1 MTDALLNGS
10 AELGVVRLW
19 NCYRERNLETFAN
32 MKLLYHPV
40 TELQVGVD
48 VSWHSPL
55 YKTEEE
61 DIDPEALAPYP
72 HIMHESLDFGPYADI
87 LTRLHLPA
95 DSTRYVA
102 DSRAAMYE
110 LLDATDGYILN
121 SRKFSVN
128 GRSRADTRDRQW
140 RFIPLR
146 GCTIHSEIGWLV
158 RENHVLS
165 PEAREFVRMLKDY
178 LVLDIIP

>member
-1 MTDALLNGS
+1 M
-10 AELGVVRLW
+10 
-19 NCYRERNLETFAN
+19 ETFAN

-95 DSTRYVA
+95 ALPLAEYTGR
-102 DSRAAMYE
+102 RCP
-110 LLDATDGYILN
+110 ATA
-121 SRKFSVN
+121 
-128 GRSRADTRDRQW
+128 GRSFP
-140 RFIPLR
+140 RFSR
-146 GCTIHSEIGWLV
+146 S
-158 RENHVLS
+158 R
-165 PEAREFVRMLKDY
+165 
-178 LVLDIIP
+178 